1 MNTERPYRDDYP
13 PRNNTKILA
22 VVGVCLGVG
31 LLVFGTPAGLPALA
45 GPAIGGPWPV
55 AAIVCLI
62 LGVIGLT
69 GGFDIRPQRHE
80 EPNASGAHVNTNQ
93 EPSEGTRSK
102 AASTASSERTKANY
116 RRGIQPKTNGDAGE
130 MVGGLTSL

>member
-1 MNTERPYRDDYP
+1 MNTERPYRGDYP

-31 LLVFGTPAGLPALA
+31 LLVFGAPASLPALA
-45 GPAIGGPWPV
+45 GPAIGGLWPV

-69 GGFDIRPQRHE
+69 GGFDIRWWRDG
-80 EPNASGAHVNTNQ
+80 EPTASDAHVNTNQ
-93 EPSEGTRSK
+93 EPSEGIEAKLRQLLRLKEQKLITEEEYNRK
-102 AASTASSERTKANY
+102 RTEVLEKW
-116 RRGIQPKTNGDAGE
+116 
-130 MVGGLTSL
+130 

>member
-1 MNTERPYRDDYP
+1 MNTERPYRGDYP

-45 GPAIGGPWPV
+45 GPAIGGLWPV
-55 AAIVCLI
+55 AAIVCLT

-69 GGFDIRPQRHE
+69 GGFDIRRRRDE
-80 EPNASGAHVNTNQ
+80 EPTAGGAHVNTIR
-93 EPSEGTRSK
+93 EPSEGIGAKLRQLLRLKEQKLITEEEYNRK
-102 AASTASSERTKANY
+102 RTEVLEKW
-116 RRGIQPKTNGDAGE
+116 
-130 MVGGLTSL
+130 